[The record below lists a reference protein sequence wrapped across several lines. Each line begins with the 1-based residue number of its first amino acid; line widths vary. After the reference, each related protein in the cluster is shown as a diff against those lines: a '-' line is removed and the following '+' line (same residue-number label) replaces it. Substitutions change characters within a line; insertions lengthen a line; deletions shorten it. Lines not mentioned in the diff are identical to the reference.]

1 MTRDELNDVIHEL
14 TCRDR
19 YLLASAQVG
28 MHIRDVYPDLPETE
42 VVAAM
47 WGEHAPFDLT
57 AMLVMEVAG
66 RLCF

>member
-1 MTRDELNDVIHEL
+1 MNQQLLEDTIHEL
-14 TCRDR
+14 SCRDR

-28 MHIRDVYPDLPETE
+28 MHIRDVYPDLPERE
-42 VVAAM
+42 VISAM